1 MQLTEIKSGM
11 PVTLDK
17 GNAKFRAVVIRT
29 VPVRNGAR
37 NSTMVSVR
45 RLGSKRQ
52 EVVRPAA
59 LKPIEVYWSLEHQK
73 KHLKEVGKELERCR
87 KALVKV
93 VKETELPASVHG
105 EFLRLEIPS
114 RLAEPVVEMF
124 IRHFKDASASV

>member
-17 GNAKFRAVVIRT
+17 GKAKFKAVVIRQ
-29 VPVRNGAR
+29 VPVNNGNGR
-37 NSTMVSVR
+37 QTHVSVR
-45 RLGSKRQ
+45 RMGSKRL
-52 EVVRPAA
+52 ETVRPAQ
-59 LKPIEVYWSLEHQK
+59 LQPIEVYWNLEHQK
-73 KHLKEVGKELERCR
+73 KYLKEVGKELERCR

-114 RLAEPVVEMF
+114 RLAESVVEMF
-124 IRHFKDASASV
+124 IKHFKDPAASV